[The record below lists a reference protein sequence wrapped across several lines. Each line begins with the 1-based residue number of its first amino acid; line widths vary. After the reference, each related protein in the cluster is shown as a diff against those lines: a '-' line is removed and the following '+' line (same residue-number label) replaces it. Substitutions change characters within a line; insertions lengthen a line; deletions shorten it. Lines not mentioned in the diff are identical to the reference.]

1 MWNFVPVEFGVS
13 TIICLVSIIQV
24 AALSV
29 LFYFAFPHKQRW
41 MTDSICFSWNE
52 IFFEFPR
59 CWMSNSSCIFSEKE
73 SKEEWVSETLTLALA
88 QTHYTS
94 CRCFKQHY
102 LLYVTESEAI
112 SFCCGGIMLPFVIAV
127 LFILMGRRHPE
138 RCPSQTSF
146 FYDWLKLPQFKV

>member
-73 SKEEWVSETLTLALA
+73 SKEEWVSEWD
-88 QTHYTS
+88 THSSTS
-94 CRCFKQHY
+94 TNS
-102 LLYVTESEAI
+102 LYVMPLFQAT
-112 SFCCGGIMLPFVIAV
+112 
-127 LFILMGRRHPE
+127 LFIICHGIGSHLLLLRRYNVAICH
-138 RCPSQTSF
+138 CSSIHIDGKKTSRKMPITNF
-146 FYDWLKLPQFKV
+146 FLLWLIKTAPV